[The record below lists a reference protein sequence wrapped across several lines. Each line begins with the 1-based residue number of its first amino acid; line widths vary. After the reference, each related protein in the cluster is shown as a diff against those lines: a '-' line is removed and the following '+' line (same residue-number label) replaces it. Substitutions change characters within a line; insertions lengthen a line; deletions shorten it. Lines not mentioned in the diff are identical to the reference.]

1 MEFSPG
7 FQKILKILVAC
18 CLLLAT
24 FWFANSYLRYSFMA
38 EGNNLWRVDRWT
50 GQVWT
55 ANASHAEWHPVH
67 PYPYAVAAERGPDG
81 TRFPK
86 RIDGSPSAPV
96 GGEESFADFLEK
108 WEKQNPEP

>member
-7 FQKILKILVAC
+7 FRKILKIMVAC

-38 EGNNLWRVDRWT
+38 EGSNLWRIDRWT

-55 ANASHAEWHPVH
+55 ANASHAEWHPVR
-67 PYPYAVAAERGPDG
+67 PYPYKDLAEKRLENAKFLKRLDETTASPD
-81 TRFPK
+81 
-86 RIDGSPSAPV
+86 
-96 GGEESFADFLEK
+96 GGEESFAEFAEEWLRN
-108 WEKQNPEP
+108 NPER